1 MTFLQY
7 FAEVA
12 NKLTLVI
19 PAFLAGLLIGLQK
32 GGKE

>member
-1 MTFLQY
+1 MTVSQY

-12 NKLTLVI
+12 NKLILVI
-19 PAFLAGLLIGLQK
+19 PAFICGLLIGLKK